1 MTREEKIKRKVTIA
15 LDQLVRNEEMEL
27 GKTKKRRTRC
37 YWIGFVLIFVPS
49 YVSLM
54 GYWPAWLTTVIAAL
68 GGIGVGLGML
78 YDNSINQ
85 WPALKPFVDAEKLS
99 QAAAQYQNQVGSQ

>member
-15 LDQLVRNEEMEL
+15 LDQLVRNEEVEL
-27 GKTKKRRTRC
+27 GKTKKRRTLC
-37 YWIGFVLIFVPS
+37 YWIGFALIFVP
-49 YVSLM
+49 LNFAL
-54 GYWPAWLTTVIAAL
+54 GEYWPGWVTTVIAAL

-85 WPALKPFVDAEKLS
+85 WPALKPFVDAEKLA
-99 QAAAQYQNQVGSQ
+99 QAASQYQD